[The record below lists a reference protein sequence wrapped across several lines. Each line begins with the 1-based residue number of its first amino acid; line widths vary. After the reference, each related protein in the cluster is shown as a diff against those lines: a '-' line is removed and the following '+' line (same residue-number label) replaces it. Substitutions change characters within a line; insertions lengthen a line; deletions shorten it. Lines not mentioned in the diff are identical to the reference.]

1 MSKGFLIS
9 FEGGEGCGKSTQI
22 KKFVE
27 FLKKGKYDYLCTR
40 EPGGTDVGEKIREIL
55 LMSKENLSSETEFL
69 LFSASRRKLMEDVVL
84 PALESG
90 KIVVLD
96 RFFDSSYTY
105 QGYAGTLDLK
115 DIKNITDFA
124 TSRLKPDLTI
134 LLDLPVEVGMARK
147 SKDEKLKNL
156 DRIES
161 KGREYHEKVRK
172 GYLTL
177 AKKNKKRIFVVDA
190 SQGIEKVFENIKT
203 EFEKRYKKTQK

>member
-1 MSKGFLIS
+1 MKKGFLIS

-22 KKFVE
+22 KKFV
-27 FLKKGKYDYLCTR
+27 KYLEDNKFDFLCTR
-40 EPGGTDVGEKIREIL
+40 EPGGTEVGEKIREIL

-69 LFSASRRKLMEDVVL
+69 LFSASRRKLLEDVVC

-105 QGYAGTLDLK
+105 QGYAGSLNLK

-124 TSRLKPDLTI
+124 TSKLKPDLTI
-134 LLDLPVEVGMARK
+134 LLDLPVEVGMNRK

-161 KGREYHEKVRK
+161 KGMIYHENVRK

-190 SQGIEKVFENIKT
+190 AQSVETVFEKIKN
-203 EFEKRYKKTQK
+203 EFERRYKKTQN